1 MKSSPAPPAWVST
14 PLFPRRMSFPDPP
27 ASESLPS
34 PPESVDGVEVAFV
47 TLSAPSPALTV
58 NPMMPVTGQIAA
70 LANSVQ
76 AG

>member
-1 MKSSPAPPAWVST
+1 
-14 PLFPRRMSFPDPP
+14 MSFPDPP

-34 PPESVDGVEVAFV
+34 PPESVDGVEVALV

-58 NPMMPVTGQIAA
+58 NPMMPATGQIAA

-76 AG
+76 AGWAAIVAPGSTSV